1 MKTVI
6 YADILVVLNI
16 MVNYLL
22 LRAVSALFGTQRNPV
37 RLLVSSLIGG
47 VFSLIIFIEN
57 IPLLLNLILKTLF
70 MSVMVIVAFK
80 TRKISDFLKNSAAF
94 FLCNFAFAGIMLA
107 VNVFISPN
115 AVYYKNGAVYFDVDI
130 LTLIALSVGC
140 YVVLSLI
147 SRFTRD
153 RMVRNL
159 LYDISVTY
167 GEKTVSGKALLDTG
181 NALKDA
187 FSGNPVIV
195 AEKSFVEKLIG
206 DNADVTVMKNFRL
219 IPYSTINSGG
229 ALPAFLA
236 DEIRVIFEGKR
247 VVLRNVYVALTEKKI
262 ISSDYSVLLGSAFLD
277 AVKNKSDNERREK
290 KNVGVDKENEKFTE
304 FNKVK
309 NL

>member
-22 LRAVSALFGTQRNPV
+22 LRAVSALLGAQRNPI
-37 RLLVSSLIGG
+37 RLLLSSLIGG
-47 VFSLIIFIEN
+47 AFSLVIFIEN
-57 IPLLLNLILKTLF
+57 IPFLLNLFLKIF
-70 MSVMVIVAFK
+70 VMSAMVILAFNI
-80 TRKISDFLKNSAAF
+80 RKISDFLKNSAAF

-107 VNVFISPN
+107 VNIFLSPN
-115 AVYYKNGAVYFDVDI
+115 AVLYKNGAVYFDIDI
-130 LTLIALSVGC
+130 LTLIVASVGC
-140 YVVLSLI
+140 YAVLSLI

-167 GEKTVSGKALLDTG
+167 GERTVSGKALLDTG

-195 AEKSFVEKLIG
+195 AEMSFVEKLIG
-206 DNADVTVMKNFRL
+206 NNSDVTAMKNFRL

-236 DEIRVIFEGKR
+236 DGITVVFEGKT
-247 VVLRNVYVALTEKKI
+247 VALKNVYVALTEKKI
-262 ISSDYSVLLGSAFLD
+262 ISSDYSVLLGSAFLE
-277 AVKNKSDNERREK
+277 AAKNKSDNERRDN
-290 KNVGVDKENEKFTE
+290 KNVGADEKDKKLFGN
-304 FNKVK
+304 NKIK
-309 NL
+309 DF